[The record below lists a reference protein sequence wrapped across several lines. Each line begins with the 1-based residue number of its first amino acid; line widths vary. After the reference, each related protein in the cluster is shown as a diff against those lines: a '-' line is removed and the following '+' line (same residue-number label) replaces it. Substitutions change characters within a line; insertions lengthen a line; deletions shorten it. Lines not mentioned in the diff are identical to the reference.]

1 MGANAAPI
9 ITQSAVESTVDSIVA
24 DTILFWSFFGIKLG
38 TALSFSNETVGCQ
51 IEAQAFRAIA
61 KAEIFRHDWT
71 HMIETEEFKNVGR
84 NEPCPCGSGKKFK
97 KCHGENAPWQGNAQP
112 ISAAPTV
119 EGEAPSDAPPAF
131 DPSKMDLNWLAE
143 FSAAIQRL
151 PKGQLQQLQAIM
163 QKGMHG
169 KDVSRELETLQKRLP
184 PSVQELLRKSPQLD
198 AQLDAATGGA
208 SQAGEQPAELT
219 EEQKARLQEIQKNNE
234 KSGIS
239 RLWNRFRKK

>member
-1 MGANAAPI
+1 MIN
-9 ITQSAVESTVDSIVA
+9 T
-24 DTILFWSFFGIKLG
+24 
-38 TALSFSNETVGCQ
+38 
-51 IEAQAFRAIA
+51 EA
-61 KAEIFRHDWT
+61 
-71 HMIETEEFKNVGR
+71 FKNVGR

-97 KCHGENAPWQGNAQP
+97 KCHGESMPWQGNPQP
-112 ISAAPTV
+112 AAPEAT
-119 EGEAPSDAPPAF
+119 EGSAGDTMPAF

-169 KDVSRELETLQKRLP
+169 KDVSRELEDLQKRLP

-198 AQLDAATGGA
+198 SQLEAATDGHPQSG
-208 SQAGEQPAELT
+208 ELT

>member
-1 MGANAAPI
+1 MTN
-9 ITQSAVESTVDSIVA
+9 
-24 DTILFWSFFGIKLG
+24 
-38 TALSFSNETVGCQ
+38 
-51 IEAQAFRAIA
+51 
-61 KAEIFRHDWT
+61 
-71 HMIETEEFKNVGR
+71 TEEFKNIGR

-97 KCHGENAPWQGNAQP
+97 KCHGESMPWQGNSQP
-112 ISAAPTV
+112 APAETAA
-119 EGEAPSDAPPAF
+119 ADAGGADAMPAF

-151 PKGQLQQLQAIM
+151 PKGQLQQLQALM

-198 AQLDAATGGA
+198 SQLEAATDGHPQSG
-208 SQAGEQPAELT
+208 ELT
-219 EEQKARLQEIQKNNE
+219 DEQRARLQEIQKNNE

-239 RLWNRFRKK
+239 RLWNRIRKK